1 MYPAP
6 TGSPVVLPPL
16 LHAWSALHAEYWL
29 LWTLHWRSRGVGY
42 YGDHLLYQRLYEARK
57 AEIDRMAEVIAA
69 IGGAAALDPAAGL
82 AATQAI
88 VAQVEALPVPDPRK
102 ALLAAQG
109 VLRALSAAD
118 AAART
123 GPYTLAVQNVLAGI
137 ADAHLEAVY
146 LLQQREGGQLVL
158 PPARA
163 PARASSLPAYQP
175 RSAPGR
181 ALAGAFA
188 GVTGHGPAPH
198 VLGALGEA
206 LALAGPAEADGAVGA
221 LGKGLA
227 AGGALWALSR
237 LFRGAGR

>member
-6 TGSPVVLPPL
+6 AGVPAVLPPL

-42 YGDHLLYQRLYEARK
+42 YGDHLLYQRLYEART

-69 IGGAAALDPAAGL
+69 IGGAAALDPVAGL
-82 AATQAI
+82 ASAQAI

-163 PARASSLPAYQP
+163 PAPAALPAYQP

-188 GVTGHGPAPH
+188 GVDGHGPAPH
-198 VLGALGEA
+198 VLGALGDA

-227 AGGALWALSR
+227 AGGAVWALLR
-237 LFRGAGR
+237 LFRGASR